1 VRSSG
6 NITPASIKIAR
17 PAHSITVKL
26 SPISPSPPKGTIL
39 TDEDVNPWDAIT

>member
-1 VRSSG
+1 
-6 NITPASIKIAR
+6 
-17 PAHSITVKL
+17 L